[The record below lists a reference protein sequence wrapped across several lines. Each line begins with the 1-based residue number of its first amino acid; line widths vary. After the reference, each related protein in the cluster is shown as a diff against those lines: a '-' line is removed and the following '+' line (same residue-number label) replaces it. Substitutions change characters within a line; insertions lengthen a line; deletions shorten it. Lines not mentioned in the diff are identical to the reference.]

1 MIKFYYCDNKEQYQ
15 IAQTSGT
22 ITSEDIVIIKGSGTE
37 GVLISKGVEIGNT
50 LKTIDVTNGLDV
62 LLGYHT
68 PDDQGLYQLLQN
80 NTIVGHFIYQGNTQ
94 YVLGKFEI
102 TDTGLIVGNID
113 NIYYRTVFDSMGLEW
128 RTLIPYN
135 TTLTFAGEYK
145 YNNIETVELEQI
157 DPDSKLYFIESLG
170 VFGIGVVTAQTSTTD
185 YCTPFKF
192 TGMVSFTSEQAET
205 LASSFPGSVAVHK
218 HLNSILAPRVDYT
231 YQITDRNGIFYKFTK
246 AGDYTY
252 RAMPLFQLKPG
263 DAILND
269 GTYMLNEQALTKATE
284 VREIIVDPI
293 RKTAIIRNSSQGQVS
308 AYTYYGSQ
316 LTTGS
321 LFADNKYLTYIGDQL
336 ASCTNCEDYLHIAL
350 SPSKYFVKNV
360 TQWKSY
366 FPVYYPLTY
375 GGTNAFD
382 TRGLLC
388 TEAEKEVIKNT
399 DSIQN
404 LINAMGATNIFVLS
418 TNSIIPERRQYG
430 STSLDSNG
438 IIKASVFYSYHADI
452 YTSTPE
458 ESMLGDNVS
467 NRKYNVMVLYK

>member
-113 NIYYRTVFDSMGLEW
+113 NIYYRTVLDSMGFEW

-170 VFGIGVVTAQTSTTD
+170 VFGIGVVTAQNSTTD

-192 TGMVSFTSEQAET
+192 TGMVSFTSEQAED
-205 LASSFPGSVAVHK
+205 LAKSFPGSVAVHK

-293 RKTAIIRNSSQGQVS
+293 RKTAIIKNSSQGQVS

-350 SPSKYFVKNV
+350 SPSKYFVKEA

-399 DSIQN
+399 ASIQN

-418 TNSIIPERRQYG
+418 SNSIIPERRIYG

-438 IIKASVFYSYHADI
+438 VIETLVFYSYHADI
-452 YTSTPE
+452 YDSTPE
-458 ESMLGDNVS
+458 ECMLGDNVS

>member
-1 MIKFYYCDNKEQYQ
+1 MIKFYYCDNEKQYQ
-15 IAQTSGT
+15 IAKTSNI
-22 ITSEDIVIIKGSGTE
+22 ITSEDIVIIKGSGTG
-37 GVLISKGVEIGNT
+37 GVLISKGIEIGNT
-50 LKTIDVTNGLDV
+50 LKTIDVTNGLNV
-62 LLGYHT
+62 LLDYNT
-68 PDDQGLYQLLQN
+68 PDDQGLYQLVQN

-102 TDTGLIVGNID
+102 TDTGLTVGGID
-113 NIYYRTVFDSMGLEW
+113 NIYYRGILDSTTDEW
-128 RTLIPYN
+128 KILIPYN

-145 YNNIETVELEQI
+145 YNNIETVELAQI
-157 DPDSKLYFIESLG
+157 DPNSKLYFIESLG
-170 VFGIGVVTAQTSTTD
+170 VFGVGVVTAQNSTDD

-205 LASSFPGSVAVHK
+205 LASSFPSSVAVHK
-218 HLNSILAPRVDYT
+218 HLNSILAPRIDYT
-231 YQITDRNGIFYKFTK
+231 YQVTDRNGIFYKFTK

-252 RAMPLFQLKPG
+252 RAVPLFQLKPG

-269 GTYMLNEQALTKATE
+269 GTYILNEQALTKATE

-293 RKTAIIRNSSQGQVS
+293 RKTAIIKNSSQGQVS
-308 AYTYYGSQ
+308 AYTYYGPQ

-336 ASCTNCEDYLHIAL
+336 ASCTNCEDYLHTVL
-350 SPSKYFVKNV
+350 SPSKYFVKEAA
-360 TQWKSY
+360 QWISY

-399 DSIQN
+399 ASIQN

-418 TNSIIPERRQYG
+418 PNSIIPERRVYG

-438 IIKASVFYSYHADI
+438 IIKSSVFYSYHADI
-452 YTSTPE
+452 YDSTPG
-458 ESMLGDNVS
+458 ESMLGDQVS
-467 NRKYNVMVLYK
+467 DRKYNVMVLYK